1 MNISNMLKRYLN
13 LSLILVSLGCL
24 SCCDSPNQTVITA
37 DLSSGTW
44 IDLSYPYDEN
54 TIYWPTDTQGFK
66 IDTIFFGLTEQDY
79 FYSAFSFC
87 SAEHG
92 GTHLDAP
99 VHFAQGKKSVNELGL
114 DQLIG
119 KAVVIDVAENALQ
132 DRDYLVTVEDFL
144 HWENANGP
152 LPDQSI
158 VLLHTGY
165 GRFWPDREGYLGTAG
180 LGPEAIP
187 NLHFPGLDPEAATWL
202 TTERNIKA
210 IGLDTPSID
219 YGQSAVFETHRILFA
234 HNIPA
239 FENLAN
245 LEQLPATGA
254 WVIAL
259 PMAISGGSGAP
270 LRAVA
275 FVPGS

>member
-1 MNISNMLKRYLN
+1 MKIYLYRDIFFY
-13 LSLILVSLGCL
+13 LFLIASTVVSCQDTPVQNE
-24 SCCDSPNQTVITA
+24 SVP
-37 DLSSGTW
+37 DLASGKW
-44 IDLSYPYDEN
+44 IDLSHPFDSN
-54 TIYWPTDTQGFK
+54 TIYWPTDNQGFRM
-66 IDTIFFGLTEQDY
+66 DTVAYGITDQDY

-99 VHFAQGKKSVNELGL
+99 VHFAEGQKSVDGLGL

-119 KAVVIDVAENALQ
+119 KAVVIDVSEKALA
-132 DRDYLVTVEDFL
+132 DRDYLVTTEDFL
-144 HWENANGP
+144 AWESSNGQ
-152 LPDQSI
+152 LPEGYI
-158 VLLHTGY
+158 VVLYTGY
-165 GRFWPDREGYLGTAG
+165 GRFWPDWEDYLGTAE

-187 NLHFPGLDPEAATWL
+187 NLHFPGLSPEAATWL
-202 TTERNIKA
+202 TSQRNIKA

-219 YGQSAVFETHRILFA
+219 YGQSTAFEAHRILFA

-239 FENLAN
+239 FENLTN
-245 LEQLPATGA
+245 LDQLPSRGI

-259 PMAISGGSGAP
+259 PMKIGGGSGAP

-275 FVPGS
+275 WIP

>member
-1 MNISNMLKRYLN
+1 MIHLN
-13 LSLILVSLGCL
+13 TVSRFIGLFLILIASIAA
-24 SCCDSPNQTVITA
+24 SCTGTPGTVEA
-37 DLSSGTW
+37 GPDLTSGKW
-44 IDLSYPYDEN
+44 IDLSYPYDSN
-54 TIYWPTDTQGFK
+54 TIYWPTDTQGFR
-66 IDTIFFGLTEQDY
+66 IDTISYGTTEQDY

-99 VHFAQGKKSVNELGL
+99 IHFAQGRKSVDELGL

-119 KAVVIDVAENALQ
+119 KAVVIDVSDRALT

-144 HWENANGP
+144 DWENSNGP

-158 VLLHTGY
+158 VLLRTGY
-165 GRFWPDREGYLGTAG
+165 GQFWPDREGYLGTAER
-180 LGPEAIP
+180 GPEAIA
-187 NLHFPGLDPEAATWL
+187 NLHFPGLDPGAATWL

-219 YGQSAVFETHRILFA
+219 YGQSTAFETHRILFA

-245 LEQLPATGA
+245 LEQLPELGA

-259 PMAISGGSGAP
+259 PMAIGGGSGAP

-275 FVPGS
+275 WIP